1 MLGCASVK
9 YVVAFVALLAGCTRT
24 PAPKDPTERALF
36 RDLERQVTVAAAT
49 GWGVDRVETEKL
61 LGPALD
67 SVCRVDVLGRRG
79 LREWLDAEISRNGGP
94 VEKAWRER
102 GKKLS
107 RVSGLLV
114 LDRVRTLLDRADE
127 ASTDCPFW
135 LEPENPFTGR
145 QISEH
150 TWQLSF
156 GGGGTASA
164 LRHGDSQDISAG
176 GVGRLLLGRMF
187 DNGDGLYAGV
197 EVGGS
202 AQIPKDEMGERTQV
216 VIGADVVVPIV
227 FRRTLTNTYFEFE
240 GGWLGHSTEQD
251 WGHVDHGLHIGVAF
265 GGRALRQ
272 RFLFPGASLA
282 VAWERLFLDGDDLE
296 IVKVGARVAFDLDL

>member
-1 MLGCASVK
+1 VK
-9 YVVAFVALLAGCTRT
+9 HAVALAVMLAACSRT
-24 PAPKDPTERALF
+24 PAPKDPTEHALF

-49 GWGVDRVETEKL
+49 GWGVDKIEIDKL

-94 VEKAWRER
+94 VDKAWRER

-107 RVSGLLV
+107 RVGDLLV
-114 LDRVRTLLDRADE
+114 LDRVRSLLDRADE
-127 ASTDCPFW
+127 ASLDCPFW

-145 QISEH
+145 QISQH
-150 TWQLSF
+150 TWEISF

-164 LRHGDSQDISAG
+164 LRQGDTQDVSFG
-176 GVGRLLLGRMF
+176 GVGRLLFGRMF
-187 DNGDGLYAGV
+187 GNGDGLYAGI

-216 VIGADVVVPIV
+216 VIGADVVTPIV

-240 GGWLGHSTEQD
+240 AGWFGHSTEAD
-251 WGHVDHGLHIGVAF
+251 WGRVDNGVHIGVAF

-272 RFLFPGASLA
+272 RFLFPGAALA
-282 VAWERLFLDGDDLE
+282 VAWERLFLDGADLE
-296 IVKVGARVAFDLDL
+296 IVKIGARVAFDLDL

>member
-1 MLGCASVK
+1 VK
-9 YVVAFVALLAGCTRT
+9 HAAALAVLLAAACSRT
-24 PAPKDPTERALF
+24 PAPKDPTEQALF

-49 GWGVDRVETEKL
+49 GWGVDRIEIDKL

-67 SVCRVDVLGRRG
+67 SVCRVDELGRRG
-79 LREWLDAEISRNGGP
+79 LRSWLDTEISRNGGP
-94 VEKAWRER
+94 VDKAWRER
-102 GKKLS
+102 GTKLS
-107 RVSGLLV
+107 KVGDLLV
-114 LDRVRTLLDRADE
+114 LVRVRSLLDRADA
-127 ASTDCPFW
+127 ASLDCPFW

-145 QISEH
+145 QISRD
-150 TWQLSF
+150 TWELSF

-164 LRHGDSQDISAG
+164 LRQGDTQDISAG
-176 GVGRLLLGRMF
+176 GVGRLLVGRMF
-187 DNGDGLYAGV
+187 GNGDGLYAGI

-216 VIGADVVVPIV
+216 VIGADVVTPIV
-227 FRRTLTNTYFEFE
+227 YRRTLTNTYFELE
-240 GGWLGHSTEQD
+240 AGWFGHSTEQD
-251 WGHVDHGLHIGVAF
+251 WGRVDNGVHLGVAF

-272 RFLFPGASLA
+272 RFLFPGAALA

>member
-1 MLGCASVK
+1 VK
-9 YVVAFVALLAGCTRT
+9 YAALVALLVAPVAACSRT
-24 PAPKDPTERALF
+24 PAPRDPTERALF

-49 GWGVDRVETEKL
+49 GWGVDRIELDKL

-79 LREWLDAEISRNGGP
+79 LHDWLDAQISKNGGP
-94 VEKAWRER
+94 VDKAWRER

-114 LDRVRTLLDRADE
+114 LDRVRSLLDRADE
-127 ASTDCPFW
+127 ASPDCPFW

-145 QISEH
+145 QISEN

-164 LRHGDSQDISAG
+164 LRQGDSQDISAG

-187 DNGDGLYAGV
+187 ANGDGLYTGI

-216 VIGADVVVPIV
+216 VIGADVVIPIV
-227 FRRTLTNTYFEFE
+227 YRRTLTNTYFEFE

-251 WGHVDHGLHIGVAF
+251 WGKVDHGMHLGVAF

-272 RFLFPGASLA
+272 RFLFPGAALA